1 MSLDETLELGED
13 TGTPVSEDY
22 AVPFTFTGR
31 LNRVLL
37 RLSDAPLTAEDEAK
51 IRRAR
56 LAIDVW
62 R

>member
-1 MSLDETLELGED
+1 VSLDETLELGED

-37 RLSDAPLTAEDEAK
+37 RLSDAPLTAEDEAQ

>member
-37 RLSDAPLTAEDEAK
+37 RLSDAPLTAEDEAQ